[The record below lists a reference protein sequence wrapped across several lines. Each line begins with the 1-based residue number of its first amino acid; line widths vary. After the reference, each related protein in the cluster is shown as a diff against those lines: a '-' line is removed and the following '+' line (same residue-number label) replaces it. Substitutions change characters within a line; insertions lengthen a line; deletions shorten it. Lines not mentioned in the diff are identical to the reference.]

1 MRLFAALVAALAVL
15 TAGCIPTSGPRR
27 LHLDAT
33 GYFRTAYV
41 GGRWWLV
48 TPDGHPFY
56 SRGVDHVSADPDTDR
71 TTGQCPYCETIA
83 AKYPSVDAWATTQV
97 QRLRSWGFNTVSS
110 WSDLD
115 QFSSRMPYTDL
126 LSMASGNDWF
136 SPDFETH
143 AQEVAATDVAPRRDD
158 PNLIG
163 WVTDSELHWSPDWR
177 SGNTL
182 LTDYLALP
190 AGAPGRA
197 VAEQYVDNPSG
208 FELALADRYFSVTT
222 AAIRAVDPNHL
233 ILGVKMVAQF
243 TPVEVLEA
251 ASQYVD
257 VFTVDD
263 YTWIPGLT
271 DSLQK
276 LWGPFAPVD
285 PTLAAQY
292 AIVKK
297 PIIIAEYSFRAADAG
312 VPNSYPPI
320 YPTYATQQARTDAY
334 AAFVAPLYNASWI
347 VGDEWF
353 EYTDE
358 PAGGRF
364 DGEDSDFGIVSTA
377 DNPWSV
383 LLARM
388 TQEHA
393 AAPDRVVDPSPPC
406 YAWRQVGQHHTFCTD
421 HGHS

>member
-1 MRLFAALVAALAVL
+1 
-15 TAGCIPTSGPRR
+15 
-27 LHLDAT
+27 
-33 GYFRTAYV
+33 
-41 GGRWWLV
+41 
-48 TPDGHPFY
+48 
-56 SRGVDHVSADPDTDR
+56 
-71 TTGQCPYCETIA
+71 
-83 AKYPSVDAWATTQV
+83 
-97 QRLRSWGFNTVSS
+97 
-110 WSDLD
+110 
-115 QFSSRMPYTDL
+115 
-126 LSMASGNDWF
+126 MASGNDWF

-143 AQEVAATDVAPRRDD
+143 ARDIAATDVAPKRDD

-163 WVTDSELHWSPDWR
+163 WVLDSELHWSPDWR

-182 LTDYLALP
+182 LADYLALP
-190 AGAPGRA
+190 AGSPGLA
-197 VAEQYVDNPSG
+197 VAQQYTGNPSG

-222 AAIRAVDPNHL
+222 AAIRAVDPHHL

-251 ASQYVD
+251 ASKYVD
-257 VFTVDD
+257 VFTTDD

-271 DSLQK
+271 DALQK

-285 PTLAAQY
+285 PTLSAQY
-292 AIVKK
+292 AIFQK

-320 YPTYATQQARTDAY
+320 YPTYATQQARADAY
-334 AAFVAPLYNASWI
+334 QAFITPMYKAPWI

-364 DGEDSDFGIVSTA
+364 DGEDSNFGIVSTS
-377 DNPWSV
+377 DTPWST

-388 TQEHA
+388 TQQHA
-393 AAPDRVVDPSPPC
+393 AAPDRVVDPAPPC
-406 YAWRQVGQHHTFCTD
+406 YAWQHVGRHHTVCTD
-421 HGHS
+421 HGRA